1 MCSSSVLEDS
11 NNRNWWQTNDRLR
24 NSDWLSDCDSSEI
37 TVSPRSLPR
46 LLVSLSRCWQI
57 TVIIIIPECWLAAQ
71 KDLFTVS
78 VSTQNTQFSPQQSLG
93 VPRAQVLFT
102 VKCLLETREKLGLC
116 ARAAHGERTVLGLRA
131 LEAALPGT
139 SQARSTQLPAVSRT
153 IQSFS
158 AKFLLTKNQTHRVS
172 IKIRVPPP
180 QMTLFHALS

>member
-1 MCSSSVLEDS
+1 M
-11 NNRNWWQTNDRLR
+11 
-24 NSDWLSDCDSSEI
+24 
-37 TVSPRSLPR
+37 
-46 LLVSLSRCWQI
+46 
-57 TVIIIIPECWLAAQ
+57 IIIIPECWLAAQ

-116 ARAAHGERTVLGLRA
+116 ARAAHGERTALGLRA
-131 LEAALPGT
+131 LEAAGWPGT

-158 AKFLLTKNQTHRVS
+158 AKFLLTKNQTHSVS
-172 IKIRVPPP
+172 IKIRVPTFL
-180 QMTLFHALS
+180 TLFQAISLILHSDDEDT